1 MRRKWVASGFSVT
14 GRFAAGVPCVI
25 VVVIGWSV
33 VALVVEVKWIRVIGC
48 RNLPGHSPQMSLMI
62 SFVVAGSCMCRLKVR
77 GGSRGMVTVRRMVF
91 CVGCVV
97 VCCLGVC
104 VCGVCEGLLLCV
116 RVCSSLPC
124 GVGNCRRGLGK
135 FRCCSSW
142 FVVSDNK

>member
-1 MRRKWVASGFSVT
+1 MV
-14 GRFAAGVPCVI
+14 

-48 RNLPGHSPQMSLMI
+48 RNLPGHSLQMSLMI

-77 GGSRGMVTVRRMVF
+77 GGSRRMVTVRRMVF

-104 VCGVCEGLLLCV
+104 VCGVCEGLLQSPMWGGQLQTGAGQV
-116 RVCSSLPC
+116 PL
-124 GVGNCRRGLGK
+124 LQ
-135 FRCCSSW
+135 
-142 FVVSDNK
+142 